1 MTLVFSIVFFFLSIA
16 TSDFF
21 SFIDTMN
28 SSISLWNSSGLK
40 WIFSDVIFIVSLA
53 SGSFFLEN
61 KFLRL
66 GVSLAF
72 ISSLTSGFSISSFG
86 CFISSSFFL
95 IWVLLIYSPEL
106 MFFFYLMN
114 IILLILSQYELY
126 DYSIIYNLS
135 QTDLKFQFLLQ

>member
-21 SFIDTMN
+21 SFIVIMN

-40 WIFSDVIFIVSLA
+40 LIFSDVIFIVSLA

-72 ISSLTSGFSISSFG
+72 ISSLTSELSISFFG
-86 CFISSSFFL
+86 FFTSSSFF
-95 IWVLLIYSPEL
+95 S
-106 MFFFYLMN
+106 
-114 IILLILSQYELY
+114 
-126 DYSIIYNLS
+126 NLGTS
-135 QTDLKFQFLLQ
+135 DSVS

>member
-66 GVSLAF
+66 GVFLDF
-72 ISSLTSGFSISSFG
+72 ISSLTSVFSIYSFG
-86 CFISSSFFL
+86 CLFSFSFFCTL
-95 IWVLLIYSPEL
+95 VIAALFFGTNV
-106 MFFFYLMN
+106 FFFF
-114 IILLILSQYELY
+114 
-126 DYSIIYNLS
+126 
-135 QTDLKFQFLLQ
+135 K

>member
-114 IILLILSQYELY
+114 IILLILSQYEFY